1 MNRKFSSL
9 GEELAEKIH
18 ESPNPFMRDKYTVN
32 ERNLSFHFYEI
43 NDHHIG
49 DAIPKIKTS
58 KGFEN
63 DNVSSYFLKIAL
75 PHIKNF
81 LVYMFKKYIEKGL
94 FPALCSFENGQ
105 SYPDFQR

>member
-1 MNRKFSSL
+1 M

-18 ESPNPFMRDKYTVN
+18 ESPNQFMRDKYTAN

-94 FPALCSFENGQ
+94 FLLFALLKMARVTLIFKDKDESA
-105 SYPDFQR
+105 